1 MVEKSNLLIITGPQ
15 GSGNHLFSKL
25 FNLHPDVYGWDM
37 EKYWVGHHTEPFSEY
52 WTDPSKLKYFNWGQ
66 SNYYITSISC
76 PYFKFKNPQIPKY
89 KEFIEEAK
97 KYSNIKIALLGRDS
111 SILTYQQMRV
121 RKEHT
126 TPIAFKEFE
135 YIHTLNP
142 YYLSFELLF
151 LYKQNYLKKVSNDLQ
166 FPIETMSKKFE
177 EILRKNSNHKYIK
190 YLLHTELDKDMYI
203 SSHVES

>member
-1 MVEKSNLLIITGPQ
+1 
-15 GSGNHLFSKL
+15 
-25 FNLHPDVYGWDM
+25 M

-52 WTDPSKLKYFNWGQ
+52 WTDPSKLEYFNWGQ
-66 SNYYITSISC
+66 SNYYVTSISC
-76 PYFKFKNPQIPKY
+76 PYFKFKNPQVPKY
-89 KEFIEEAK
+89 KEFIEKAK
-97 KYSNIKIALLGRDS
+97 KYSNVKIALLGRDS

-151 LYKQNYLKKVSNDLQ
+151 LYKQNYLKKVSNDLG
-166 FPIETMSKKFE
+166 FPIEIVGKKFE
-177 EILRKNSNHKYIK
+177 EILRKNSNHKYIN
-190 YLLHTELDKDMYI
+190 YLSYTELDKDMYI

>member
-1 MVEKSNLLIITGPQ
+1 MFHIINHEFPWDNLRPGKIYCIPLYENIKEKPVDINI
-15 GSGNHLFSKL
+15 
-25 FNLHPDVYGWDM
+25 
-37 EKYWVGHHTEPFSEY
+37 
-52 WTDPSKLKYFNWGQ
+52 SKLKYFNWGQ

-166 FPIETMSKKFE
+166 FPIETMSKKFK
-177 EILRKNSNHKYIK
+177 EILSKNSNHKYIN
-190 YLLHTELDKDMYI
+190 YLPYAELDKDMYI